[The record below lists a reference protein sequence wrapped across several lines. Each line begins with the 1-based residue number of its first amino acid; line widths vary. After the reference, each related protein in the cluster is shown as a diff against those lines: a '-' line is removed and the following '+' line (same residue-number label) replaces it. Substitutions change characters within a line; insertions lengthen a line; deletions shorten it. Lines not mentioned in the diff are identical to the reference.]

1 MMKMQM
7 EPLLMEW
14 LSFNLMEI
22 KVLLKNEEV
31 LEMLKKVK

>member
-14 LSFNLMEI
+14 LSFNSMET